1 MKSINRLFE
10 YFPADLVQLLARI
23 IIGIVFFK
31 SGLTKIDGFSI
42 SESTFAL
49 FENLYNVPII
59 PPDIAAYIATFSE
72 LGMPI
77 LLWIG
82 LFSRFATL
90 PLLAMTAVIEIFVFP
105 LAYETHGLWATA
117 LLLIMVWGPGRIS
130 LDHMLGFE
138 PPSEK
143 QAVS

>member
-10 YFPADLVQLLARI
+10 YFPGDLVQLLARVI
-23 IIGIVFFK
+23 VGIVFFK

-42 SESTFAL
+42 APSTFAL
-49 FENLYNVPII
+49 FENIYSVPII
-59 PPDIAAYIATFSE
+59 PPDIAAYMATASE
-72 LGMPI
+72 LIMPI

-90 PLLAMTAVIEIFVFP
+90 PLLAMTIVIEIFVFP

-117 LLLIMVWGPGRIS
+117 LLLIMVWGPGKIS
-130 LDHMLGFE
+130 LDHLLGFE
-138 PPSEK
+138 PPSDK
-143 QAVS
+143 

>member
-10 YFPADLVQLLARI
+10 YFPGSLVQLLARV

-31 SGLTKIDGFSI
+31 SGLTKIDGFSV
-42 SESTFAL
+42 SESTFGL
-49 FENLYNVPII
+49 FENVYNVPII
-59 PPDIAAYIATFSE
+59 PPEIAAYMATIFE

-90 PLLAMTAVIEIFVFP
+90 PLLGMTAVIQTFVFP
-105 LAYETHGLWATA
+105 LAYETHGLWAAA
-117 LLLIMVWGPGRIS
+117 LLLLMVWGPGKFS
-130 LDHMLGFE
+130 LDYLLGFE
-138 PPSEK
+138 PPNGEK
-143 QAVS
+143 QPS